1 MNNRELLATTLLKEV
16 LAGNATTIADDA
28 WKLDNID
35 IGDGP
40 KSYIIRNTKKLGTVS
55 GKFFFKRNLF
65 RVENDKEKLIDGAAR
80 YGKSPYGAHL
90 KAVAEGKVKY

>member
-55 GKFFFKRNLF
+55 GKFFFKM
-65 RVENDKEKLIDGAAR
+65 
-80 YGKSPYGAHL
+80 L
-90 KAVAEGKVKY
+90 KAKS